1 MYSDPVAE
9 QHQGGDA
16 GTTAASNIK
25 TSRQGGTE
33 RTRAQVLGCGIDR
46 VDLQESVAYC
56 EAVIDAR
63 GFAQHMA
70 INVAKLVAMRSDPQL
85 RHGVETCELITADG
99 QPVVWASRLLRDPL
113 PERVPGIDL
122 MQALLARAAQKR
134 YRVYIL
140 GARPAD
146 LGRAVAH
153 IRSSYPGVDIVGYR
167 DGYYADTEEAAV
179 ATAIRQA
186 EPDILFVAMSSPR
199 KEYFLSGH
207 GRSLG
212 VPFVMGVGG
221 AVDVL
226 AGVTRRAP
234 IILQRNG
241 LEWLFRLAQEP
252 RRLALRYAA
261 TNSRFVALLSREL
274 MLAYGRHL
282 FRTGRRLRRP
292 APPQPLPS
300 DRPHRI

>member
-1 MYSDPVAE
+1 MHADRGAE
-9 QHQGGDA
+9 QLEQGDA
-16 GTTAASNIK
+16 GTAISKVETW
-25 TSRQGGTE
+25 RRGGRR
-33 RTRAQVLGCGIDR
+33 RTRAQVLGCAIDR
-46 VDLQESVAYC
+46 LDLEESVAYC
-56 EAVIDAR
+56 EAVINAR

-85 RHGVETCELITADG
+85 RRGVEMCELITADG
-99 QPVVWASRLLRDPL
+99 QPVVWASRLLRDPV

-122 MQALLARAAQKR
+122 MQALLARAALKG

-140 GARPAD
+140 GAKAAD

-153 IRSSYPGVDIVGYR
+153 IRSLYPGIDVVGYR
-167 DGYYADTEEAAV
+167 DGYYADAEEAAV
-179 ATAIRQA
+179 ANAIRQA

-199 KEYFLSGH
+199 KEYFLARH

-221 AVDVL
+221 AVDIL

-234 IILQRNG
+234 IVLQQSG

-252 RRLALRYAA
+252 RRLGLRYAS
-261 TNSRFVALLSREL
+261 TNARFVALLSREL
-274 MLAYGRHL
+274 MQTYGRHSS
-282 FRTGRRLRRP
+282 RTGRRLGGARP
-292 APPQPLPS
+292 AHAQPS
-300 DRPHRI
+300 DRHPRI